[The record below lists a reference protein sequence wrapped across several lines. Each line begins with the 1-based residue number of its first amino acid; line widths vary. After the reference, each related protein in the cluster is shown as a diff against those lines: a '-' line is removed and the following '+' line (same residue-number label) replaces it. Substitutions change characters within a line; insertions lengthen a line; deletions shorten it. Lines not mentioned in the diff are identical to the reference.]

1 MWDLIYPFFPWAEE
15 SWLGHA
21 IRESK
26 WVFAITE
33 VLHLLGLTV
42 LIGTA
47 LILAMRLLGWALQ
60 TKPARDL
67 AQQLTP
73 WCYTA
78 LVTVL
83 VTGALLFV
91 SESVKCWRNPAFR
104 YKMFFLL
111 LALIFQFTVLRV
123 LSRADEGRFPPL
135 ARGLTGIV
143 AVVLWFSVATA
154 GRAIAFF

>member
-1 MWDLIYPFFPWAEE
+1 MWDYIYPFFGWAEQ

-33 VLHLLGLTV
+33 VLHLFGLTV

-67 AQQLTP
+67 ACELTP
-73 WCYTA
+73 WVYTA
-78 LVTVL
+78 LATVL
-83 VTGALLFV
+83 VTGILLFV
-91 SESVKCWRNPAFR
+91 SEAVKCWRNPAFR
-104 YKMFFLL
+104 YKMLFLF

-123 LSRADEGRFPPL
+123 LSRADEGRFPPI

-143 AVVLWFSVATA
+143 AVLLWFGVAVA
-154 GRAIAFF
+154 GRSIAFF